1 MIMILK
7 FLRAAAAC
15 VALAIPS
22 AVFAQ
27 QMALNDTPAN
37 SSDSSASVATVVSRP
52 ASPSSSIP
60 SWETHFDRWFD
71 LNALNY
77 GARYR
82 SALDVD
88 GARSFSQGQQRFITD
103 GKFKFDQDGR
113 YGIGLHLSSGR
124 YFNWAYTSFIGG
136 GETKFISNTEKNM
149 SPTQLYIMGVAPFQ
163 PGFFNADGVQVYF
176 RQAFLT
182 AQPIKGIEFQFGGLG
197 IDRGVNSEATS
208 YDDDGYISGERVSIK
223 RPKQLFL
230 SEISYTRAFIGDNY
244 TPNFF
249 ARGARLAISNYR
261 QILGRKDFGKRV
273 SVSADYTYSEPQFG
287 AFYLKTTREAMF
299 ADIHESKVFDTVRYE
314 AYQRLNAGNYA
325 TGYPF
330 PSGRGSALTVTKNIK
345 NRFSIEGGFADIDL
359 NYITNMGLDVQAL
372 ILGLTVNGDQ
382 YGVGNRWFARPTIRL
397 TKSLSLVGGYSHL
410 YGTGVEP
417 PVPTAI
423 WNAQALTA
431 GFVIDGKKL
440 FFHSPATH

>member
-1 MIMILK
+1 M
-7 FLRAAAAC
+7 
-15 VALAIPS
+15 PS

-27 QMALNDTPAN
+27 QIALNNDTPALAD
-37 SSDSSASVATVVSRP
+37 SSDSSGKAVTAVSAP

-60 SWETHFDRWFD
+60 SWETSLDRWFD
-71 LNALNY
+71 VNTLNY
-77 GARYR
+77 GSRYR
-82 SALDVD
+82 STLDVD
-88 GARSFSQGQQRFITD
+88 GARSFSQGQQRLIAD

-113 YGIGLHLSSGR
+113 YGIGFHLSSGR

-136 GETKFISNTEKNM
+136 GETKFINNVEANM
-149 SPTQLYIMGVAPFQ
+149 SPTQLYIMNVAPFQ
-163 PGFFNADGVQVYF
+163 PGFFDADGVELYF
-176 RQAFLT
+176 RQAYLT

-197 IDRGVNSEATS
+197 IDRGVNTEATS

-223 RPKQLFL
+223 RPKLFFL

-249 ARGARLAISNYR
+249 ARGERLAISNYR

-287 AFYLKTTREAMF
+287 AFYLKTVREAIF
-299 ADIHESKVFDTVRYE
+299 ADIHQSKVFDTVRYE

-330 PSGRGSALTVTKNIK
+330 PAGRGSALTVSKNFK
-345 NRFSIEGGFADIDL
+345 RFSFEAGFADIDL

-382 YGVGNRWFARPTIRL
+382 YGVGNRWFVRPTIHL

-410 YGTGVEP
+410 YSVGVEP

-423 WNAQALTA
+423 WNGQALTA

-440 FFHSPATH
+440 FFHSSEVH